1 MNMNILAKAG
11 AILGGGAVIT
21 ALASGGPQNAT
32 ETPVTAPVV
41 TEQQKVQQKASDAQS
56 EPKKT
61 LNKEVEETV
70 PKTTAKP
77 KTTSSC
83 HPSYSGCLKQNAG
96 DYDCAGGS
104 GNGPNYTG
112 AVEVYGS
119 DPFDLDRDND
129 GMGCE

>member
-1 MNMNILAKAG
+1 MNILAKAV
-11 AILGGGAVIT
+11 AILGGGAVMT

-32 ETPVTAPVV
+32 EAPVPVPVV
-41 TEQQKVQQKASDAQS
+41 TEQQKVQQKPSDTQI

-61 LNKEVEETV
+61 PDKEVKETV
-70 PKTTAKP
+70 PKTTTKP
-77 KTTSSC
+77 KPTSSC
-83 HPSYSGCLKQNAG
+83 HPSYSGCLQQNAG

-112 AVEVYGS
+112 RVEVYGS

-129 GMGCE
+129 GLGCE